1 MLQNGQPQ
9 SRKASLATSMGRLRE
24 IANLVTDATSVNI
37 TMHTVETFL
46 AVAEEE
52 GLNVTEYARKMGA
65 SLNTV
70 SRQLLDL
77 GIRNRKGEPGWN
89 LVVPV
94 TDPMDLRSKS
104 YRLTS
109 EGRELVKKIAAI
121 VHRGREDAAGAPA

>member
-1 MLQNGQPQ
+1 M
-9 SRKASLATSMGRLRE
+9 
-24 IANLVTDATSVNI
+24 
-37 TMHTVETFL
+37 
-46 AVAEEE
+46 
-52 GLNVTEYARKMGA
+52 TEYARKMGA

-70 SRQLLDL
+70 RRQLLDL